1 MLARLRQRY
10 SVLRFILI
18 YRTHL
23 DKHKTLN
30 VGTLRRQFSVFTFML
45 IIIQDV
51 SRQAQNS
58 KCWPAADT
66 QKLYFGD
73 IAEEIYIKKWSAAG
87 GKFWV
92 FFAPFTFGNVFFLR
106 ISSISGG
113 KILNISRLRW
123 TFYKE
128 NYWFS
133 LKPSVFRLGPKNC
146 DLRP

>member
-73 IAEEIYIKKWSAAG
+73 IAEEIYIKKWPAAG
-87 GKFWV
+87 VKFL
-92 FFAPFTFGNVFFLR
+92 GFFLP
-106 ISSISGG
+106 
-113 KILNISRLRW
+113 LSRSEM
-123 TFYKE
+123 Y
-128 NYWFS
+128 FS
-133 LKPSVFRLGPKNC
+133 
-146 DLRP
+146 